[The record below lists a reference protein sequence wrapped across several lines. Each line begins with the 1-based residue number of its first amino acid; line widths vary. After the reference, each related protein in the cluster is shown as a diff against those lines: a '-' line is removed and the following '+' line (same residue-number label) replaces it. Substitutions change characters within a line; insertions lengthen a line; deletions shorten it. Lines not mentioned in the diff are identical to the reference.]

1 MGKLRDQWKVGFYK
15 EKGLPTENSSLIVKY
30 SFYIKKVSG
39 PDWQWGYLLEV
50 WETCVPACQDDVF
63 VEPWLRGGIAFRNGV
78 SYGLGDSHLHSRFT
92 GLALHSKVRWKT
104 RMTDSK
110 GHFWTSESKWVFTQ
124 SRFASVFID
133 CVLGWDL
140 RTSKSHLMVTL
151 CLCFSYVP
159 ARQHTRQG

>member
-1 MGKLRDQWKVGFYK
+1 MSQFSSQCEFQKWRRPFGESYQILMGKLRDQWKVGFYK

-50 WETCVPACQDDVF
+50 WETCVPACHDDVF

-92 GLALHSKVRWKT
+92 GLVLHSKILTPTLVQRGQ
-104 RMTDSK
+104 
-110 GHFWTSESKWVFTQ
+110 GHIIFGPVNQ
-124 SRFASVFID
+124 SGFLQPRR
-133 CVLGWDL
+133 G
-140 RTSKSHLMVTL
+140 
-151 CLCFSYVP
+151 
-159 ARQHTRQG
+159 